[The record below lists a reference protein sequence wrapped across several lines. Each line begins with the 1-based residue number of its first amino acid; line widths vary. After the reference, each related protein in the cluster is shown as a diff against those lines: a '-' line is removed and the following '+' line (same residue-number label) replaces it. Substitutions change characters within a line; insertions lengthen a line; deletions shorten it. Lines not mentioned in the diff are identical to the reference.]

1 MSYSEDEY
9 LMLSGIQHFCFCRR
23 QWALIHLE
31 QQWAENIRTV
41 DGEIFHKNAHDKER
55 HETRGNQI
63 IVRGMPVS
71 SATLG
76 ISGECDIVEFQKQ
89 AFPFMGKWELMTLFP
104 LNISVE
110 RQKKRIVTV
119 CNLLHRRCVWKKCC
133 AVPFQSDIC
142 TMERPDGGLK

>member
-63 IVRGMPVS
+63 IVR
-71 SATLG
+71 
-76 ISGECDIVEFQKQ
+76 
-89 AFPFMGKWELMTLFP
+89 AFPENVML
-104 LNISVE
+104 
-110 RQKKRIVTV
+110 
-119 CNLLHRRCVWKKCC
+119 
-133 AVPFQSDIC
+133 
-142 TMERPDGGLK
+142 